1 MVSSKRAAKE
11 NRIASEKSL
20 KNFLTKANE
29 YDIMIKLLRATKSN
43 QKKLFQK
50 SLKKLLTKAKRFDII
65 NKLFTKVI
73 ERIGP

>member
-1 MVSSKRAAKE
+1 MTKSFETTKAI

-20 KNFLTKANE
+20 KNFLTKAIE

-50 SLKKLLTKAKRFDII
+50 KFEKTLDKSET
-65 NKLFTKVI
+65 V
-73 ERIGP
+73 